1 MSGRSTLRTI
11 IDHELHRKWRS
22 CLRFEILAGACEYEA
37 PFQREAPDVPAH
49 LALSD
54 TFWDENSLSPHE
66 LYVKMLVSSARL
78 WGKAEENAL
87 QMETNSRR
95 RCPLEE
101 TPRTAKNAKR
111 RSTFLDCSF
120 FAFSEIALLEM
131 NERIFSKH
139 RRQ

>member
-1 MSGRSTLRTI
+1 MSGRSTLRTN
-11 IDHELHRKWRS
+11 IDHELHRKWGG
-22 CLRFEILAGACEYEA
+22 CLRFGILAGACEYEA

-66 LYVKMLVSSARL
+66 LYVKTLVSSARL

-95 RCPLEE
+95 RWPARGDPKDCEE
-101 TPRTAKNAKR
+101 CKAQVYILGLF
-111 RSTFLDCSF
+111 FLCVF
-120 FAFSEIALLEM
+120 
-131 NERIFSKH
+131 
-139 RRQ
+139 